1 MRLFITFLTSALL
14 LSVSTNALAQDD
26 DREVTYSERTEID
39 FEALDISGEMVKPQ
53 GSLLMERSKTKFN
66 PLIELRM
73 DFNPE
78 MSQSVN
84 NVK

>member
-14 LSVSTNALAQDD
+14 LSVSTNAHAQDD
-26 DREVTYSERTEID
+26 DREVTYSDRTEID

>member
-1 MRLFITFLTSALL
+1 MRIFVTIILSMLFFSLTSTAE
-14 LSVSTNALAQDD
+14 AQ
-26 DREVTYSERTEID
+26 EEKNIQYQKRTEID
-39 FEALDISGEMVKPQ
+39 FDALDISGEMVKPQ
-53 GSLLMERSKTKFN
+53 GSLLMERTKTKFN

-84 NVK
+84 NIK